1 MTNEQWLD
9 AISCPRIDPIN
20 TDLRAMRT
28 GRELDDLSSTDADE
42 SNEEG
47 DELNLVHTRSDS
59 LGEAGEDRLE
69 GSVTNRGSG
78 PH

>member
-20 TDLRAMRT
+20 PDLRAMRT
-28 GRELDDLSSTDADE
+28 GQEIDDLSSTDADE
-42 SNEEG
+42 NNEEE

-69 GSVTNRGSG
+69 GGVTNPGSG

>member
-9 AISCPRIDPIN
+9 AISCPLIDPIN
-20 TDLRAMRT
+20 PDLRAMRT
-28 GRELDDLSSTDADE
+28 GQEPDDLSSTDAEEDD
-42 SNEEG
+42 EEG

-69 GSVTNRGSG
+69 GGETR
-78 PH
+78 